1 MNALIQVAEEA
12 AGDDAV
18 CVNITKSPE
27 ENFNKVFLV
36 TMRDGKKVIVKIP
49 NLNAG
54 LGGYGTASE
63 VVAMKYAREN
73 LDLLVPRV
81 LSYCSR
87 VDRSKL
93 SAEYIV
99 MEKVRGVELG
109 RVWEGLKGGEKLS
122 VVRHVASKLA
132 RTSFPLYG
140 SLYLREDVGGR
151 EHQDR

>member
-1 MNALIQVAEEA
+1 MQERILI
-12 AGDDAV
+12 
-18 CVNITKSPE
+18 SLFPE
-27 ENFNKVFLV
+27 SS
-36 TMRDGKKVIVKIP
+36 VIVPGI
-49 NLNAG
+49 
-54 LGGYGTASE
+54 
-63 VVAMKYAREN
+63 
-73 LDLLVPRV
+73 
-81 LSYCSR
+81 
-87 VDRSKL
+87 DRSKL

>member
-1 MNALIQVAEEA
+1 AHRWTWNEGQQLRSRYVSFDLNALIQVAEEA

-36 TMRDGKKVIVKIP
+36 TMRDGKEVIVKIP
-49 NLNAG
+49 NPNAG

-63 VVAMKYAREN
+63 VVTMKYAREN

-93 SAEYIV
+93 GAEYIV

-109 RVWEGLKGGEKLS
+109 RVCGR
-122 VVRHVASKLA
+122 V
-132 RTSFPLYG
+132 
-140 SLYLREDVGGR
+140 LRVGR
-151 EHQDR
+151 SCLL